1 MAQVTADVI
10 SRSAQP
16 GSGTRSAILDEINKG
31 RIAEGKVPVKVNWG
45 DVASIDKQQAAAL
58 RETARNKAS
67 ADAAVTTAPKPKSAD
82 AITAERLRGEAA
94 KVAPLPPEPTLE
106 DRLAE
111 SDAAVKKYE
120 ASKTADEL
128 RKSRREAGRR
138 PTVANVA
145 PVSGSGRFPVI
156 L

>member
-1 MAQVTADVI
+1 
-10 SRSAQP
+10 
-16 GSGTRSAILDEINKG
+16 
-31 RIAEGKVPVKVNWG
+31 VKVNWG
-45 DVASIDKQQAAAL
+45 DVASIDKQQDAAIRERVSNKLQQELQLGRDAL
-58 RETARNKAS
+58 RGTP
-67 ADAAVTTAPKPKSAD
+67 TAPKPKSAD